1 MATIPPEYI
10 VLGEFARSARK
21 GLGLRLLD
29 VAESTHVTASY
40 ISQVENGKTRA
51 ADTFVQKLE
60 RALELRDG
68 ILFIKI
74 GKPSFDMVKTLMEPA
89 PSSRDPLSEI
99 TEGERQEL
107 IRYLNFLRVQE
118 QIRQLS
124 A

>member
-29 VAESTHVTASY
+29 VAEATDVIVGY

-51 ADTFVQKLE
+51 ADTFVGKLE

-68 ILFIKI
+68 TLFIKI
-74 GKPSFDMVKTLMEPA
+74 GKPPFDLVKTLMEPA
-89 PSSRDPLSEI
+89 PSSGDPLSEI
-99 TEGERQEL
+99 TESERLEL
-107 IRYLNFLRVQE
+107 TSYLNFLRVQE
-118 QIRQLS
+118 RIRQLS
-124 A
+124 V